1 MGLGIQFGL
10 GMGSLLTVIQAPRL
24 LLFAGSS
31 FLTVQS
37 IQVQIGKARGN
48 QARERFLA
56 QMELR
61 APALKQH
68 WLSHM
73 ATPTAARLGEAWKMS
88 AEAKE

>member
-1 MGLGIQFGL
+1 
-10 GMGSLLTVIQAPRL
+10 MGSLLTVIQAPRL

-37 IQVQIGKARGN
+37 IRVQIGKARGN
-48 QARERFLA
+48 QVRERFIA

-61 APALKQH
+61 ALALRQH
-68 WLSHM
+68 WLSHT
-73 ATPTAARLGEAWKMS
+73 ATPTATRLGEAWKMS